1 MAGQDTSPI
10 VVMGVAG
17 CGKSTVGELLA
28 LRLRAPFIEG
38 DGRHPLSNVEK
49 MAAGHPLTDEDRRPW
64 LDDLH
69 AIMRDAP
76 GRIVVAC
83 SALKRE
89 YRERL
94 DGLDGSGA
102 DSGGRLGV
110 RFVHL
115 ELDEATAEARV
126 AGRADHFMR
135 STLVPSQFAALE
147 PLAADEA
154 GVTIAAMLPAEAI
167 VAAAVEAL
175 GLPVG

>member
-1 MAGQDTSPI
+1 MAGQDSSPI

-17 CGKSTVGELLA
+17 CGKSTVGALLA
-28 LRLRAPFIEG
+28 RRLHAPFVEG
-38 DGRHPLSNVEK
+38 DGRHPAANVAK
-49 MAAGHPLTDEDRRPW
+49 MAAGEPLTDDDRRPW

-76 GRIVVAC
+76 GRTVVAC

-94 DGLDGSGA
+94 DGGPGEA
-102 DSGGRLGV
+102 LGV

-115 ELDEATAEARV
+115 ALDEATAEARV
-126 AGRADHFMR
+126 AGRAEHFMR

-147 PLAADEA
+147 PLADDEA
-154 GVTIAAMLPAEAI
+154 GVTIAATLPAEAI
-167 VAAAVEAL
+167 VEAAVVAL
-175 GLPVG
+175 GL